1 MIFQPRVKMTDSKWT
16 MHRLAQEAWKIKNKE
31 RYLKQKK
38 ECAAHPGY
46 LAQRRATYKARSTV
60 EKTSGETKEIYESE
74 DKASN
79 RSEYFGWPRAESAK
93 WRNWVSTAW
102 DGENAESVGESSWE
116 SDDEWGTLLPIHE
129 SASTEAF

>member
-60 EKTSGETKEIYESE
+60 EKPGRETREIYESE
-74 DKASN
+74 DERSN
-79 RSEYFGWPRAESAK
+79 KSEYFGWSGAKSAK
-93 WRNWVSTAW
+93 GWNWTGSAW
-102 DGENAESVGESSWE
+102 DGQNAESVGESLGEFDYEWDALLS
-116 SDDEWGTLLPIHE
+116 SDE
-129 SASTEAF
+129 SACA

>member
-79 RSEYFGWPRAESAK
+79 RSEYFGRSGAKSATG
-93 WRNWVSTAW
+93 WNWTRSAW
-102 DGENAESVGESSWE
+102 DGEIEEGLGQSFGEF
-116 SDDEWGTLLPIHE
+116 DDEWDTLLSSDE
-129 SASTEAF
+129 SASA